1 MLILKLKENNE
12 YMAIYEFSPSGTDY
26 VGVIGIDKKAKE
38 IKLINTC
45 AADWKYRAHAFKR
58 MLNKIYIPQKI
69 WLHGI
74 KDLKQLF
81 KVYFYITK

>member
-45 AADWKYRAHAFKR
+45 AAGWK
-58 MLNKIYIPQKI
+58 

>member
-1 MLILKLKENNE
+1 
-12 YMAIYEFSPSGTDY
+12 MAIYEFSPSGTDY

-38 IKLINTC
+38 IKLIMLLNE
-45 AADWKYRAHAFKR
+45 WRG